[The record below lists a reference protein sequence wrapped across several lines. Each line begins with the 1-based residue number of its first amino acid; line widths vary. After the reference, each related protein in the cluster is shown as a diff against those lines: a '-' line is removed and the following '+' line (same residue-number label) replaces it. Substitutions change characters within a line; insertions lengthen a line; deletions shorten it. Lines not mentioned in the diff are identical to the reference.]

1 MKFPVEQILNLP
13 DMKVLDFQEI
23 EGEEIIITIEKSV
36 NYSTCP
42 DCGKITH
49 SIHQNHWRMIHDL
62 PWSKKPVLLKINRR
76 QFKCH
81 KCKKVFSEKLDFVDK
96 SACYTKRLA
105 TDIVQQVLNSNIRS
119 VAERNGLSDEEVES
133 MLKKQVSQIL
143 NINLS
148 QVKKL
153 GIDEIALVK
162 GQGNYLAVLV
172 DLDTHKPIEIVQ
184 SRRIEDIRE
193 VLVSWGVEVLSKIEE
208 VSIDLWSPYK
218 NLVEELMPN
227 ANVTADRF
235 HVMKQVNDELDT
247 MRKNEKKAAMSLD
260 NKSEKERILEA
271 LNKSKY
277 SLIKNEDSL
286 NEKQK
291 SKLKSVQ
298 EVSPNLAKMHAL
310 KEEFRDIF
318 ETTKSWGDS
327 IIKLLDWMYDALS
340 YFPKSIGTIVRWFGE
355 IVGYFDGRTT
365 SGIVEGINNKLKLIK
380 RLGYGFRNFS
390 NFRLRSLLNWHFTIN
405 HP

>member
-23 EGEEIIITIEKSV
+23 EGGEIIITIEKSV
-36 NYSTCP
+36 NYSTCRS
-42 DCGKITH
+42 CGKITH
-49 SIHQNHWRMIHDL
+49 SIHQNHWRIIHDL
-62 PWSKKPVLLKINRR
+62 PWNKKPVLLKINRR

-81 KCKKVFSEKLDFVDK
+81 KCKKVLSEQLDFVDQSK
-96 SACYTKRLA
+96 GYTKRLA
-105 TDIVQQVLNSNIRS
+105 TDIVQQVLNSNIHS

-143 NINLS
+143 NINLT

-193 VLVSWGVEVLSKIEE
+193 VLVSWGVDVLNQIEE
-208 VSIDLWSPYK
+208 VSTDLWSPYK

-227 ANVTADRF
+227 ANITADRF

-247 MRKNEKKAAMSLD
+247 MRKTEKKAAMSLD
-260 NKSEKERILEA
+260 DKSARERKLEA

-277 SLIKNEDSL
+277 SLIKNKNSL

-291 SKLKSVQ
+291 EKLKSVQ

-310 KEEFRDIF
+310 KEQFRDIF
-318 ETTKSWGDS
+318 ETTESWGDS
-327 IIKLLDWMYDALS
+327 TIKLLDWMYDALS

-365 SGIVEGINNKLKLIK
+365 SGAVEGINNKLKLIK

-405 HP
+405 SP